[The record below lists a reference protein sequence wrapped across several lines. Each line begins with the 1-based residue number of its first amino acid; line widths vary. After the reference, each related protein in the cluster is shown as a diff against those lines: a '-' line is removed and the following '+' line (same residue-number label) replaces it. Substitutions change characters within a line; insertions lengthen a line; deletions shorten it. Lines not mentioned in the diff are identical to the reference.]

1 LHQFQFVH
9 PASSGNVELQ
19 SAFTQSIARSGHRA
33 LHGPMLGLRLLQTAM
48 TRKTHIDENAA
59 RAAFE
64 NALATY
70 EQDFGKFFL
79 ARLFG
84 LELAYTADECVI
96 TFDLKDFM
104 FNPQGGLHGGISA
117 FVLDISMGHLLRQT
131 SGPGA
136 TIEMKVQYLKA
147 ARSGRL
153 TCTAR
158 FIRHGGSISF
168 LRSDLVDEHGEM
180 IAYATS
186 TWKSLKQHP
195 HPAAKP
201 A

>member
-1 LHQFQFVH
+1 MPV
-9 PASSGNVELQ
+9 
-19 SAFTQSIARSGHRA
+19 
-33 LHGPMLGLRLLQTAM
+33 LGLSFSENKM
-48 TRKTHIDENAA
+48 TRKTRIDETAA

-64 NALATY
+64 QAIASY

-84 LELAYTADECVI
+84 LELSYTGETCRID
-96 TFDLKDFM
+96 FDLKDFM

-117 FVLDISMGHLLRQT
+117 FVLDISMGHLLHRS
-131 SGPGA
+131 SGAG
-136 TIEMKVQYLKA
+136 TTLEMKVQYLKA
-147 ARSGRL
+147 ARAGRL

-158 FIRHGGSISF
+158 FIRQGRSISF
-168 LRSDLVDEHGEM
+168 LRSELVDEQGEL

-186 TWKSLKQHP
+186 TWKSLKSQA
-195 HPAAKP
+195 PAAP

>member
-1 LHQFQFVH
+1 M
-9 PASSGNVELQ
+9 Q
-19 SAFTQSIARSGHRA
+19 STARSGHRT
-33 LHGPMLGLRLLQTAM
+33 LQVPVLGLRLLQTAM

-64 NALATY
+64 NAIDTY

-84 LELAYTADECVI
+84 LELAYTSDECVI

-168 LRSDLVDEHGEM
+168 LRSELVDEHGEM

-195 HPAAKP
+195 HSAAKP
-201 A
+201 T